1 MSEQT
6 IRRTERIVDLRAAM
20 PWLVAAGIYV
30 LVIAVAPQLLGDPDT
45 YSHLALGRWIIDHG
59 TVPTVDPFSANFRGT
74 HWLAFEWL
82 SEVVFALAYAAGGW
96 MGMVAIASAAAAIA
110 FGLLTRFLLRELR
123 PTAALF
129 GVLVALPL
137 TAPHI
142 LARPHILALPLLV
155 AWIAA
160 LIRSVDTRTTPS
172 WLLLPLMTLWANL
185 HGSFTFGLA
194 MIAAAGAE
202 ALFRAKPAER
212 MNVIRQWGSF
222 GVLALAAACLNPY
235 GPEMILV
242 TVRTVALGPALATI
256 TEWRPQDF
264 SHIGSFEIIML
275 GGLGL
280 ALYLGVKLPLFR
292 ILMLLGVLHLSLS
305 HVRHADLL
313 GMLAP
318 IFLARPLAKQFT
330 DLSAGRATAALRSGA
345 LIPAILVSVMVVVTA
360 LSAFRSDVAPP
371 AKITPANAVHALG
384 SVKHGAILNDY
395 NFGGYL
401 DFVGIAPFIDGR
413 SELYGEAY
421 LLRYDRAVNLQD
433 VADFEKL
440 LDEYRISATLLA
452 PSTPAVALL
461 DRSPGWQRLYTD
473 AFAVV
478 HTRRTETLTRK
489 K

>member
-6 IRRTERIVDLRAAM
+6 LRRVERIADLRAAM
-20 PWLVAAGIYV
+20 PWLVAAGTYV

-45 YSHLALGRWIIDHG
+45 YSHLALGRWILDHG
-59 TVPTVDPFSANFRGT
+59 TVPTADPFSANFRGT

-82 SEVVFALAYAAGGW
+82 SEVVFALAFAAGGW
-96 MGMVAIASAAAAIA
+96 MGMVAVASAAAATA

-123 PTAALF
+123 PT
-129 GVLVALPL
+129 VAL
-137 TAPHI
+137 
-142 LARPHILALPLLV
+142 V
-155 AWIAA
+155 AA
-160 LIRSVDTRTTPS
+160 LIRSVDTRTAPS
-172 WLLLPLMTLWANL
+172 WLMLPLMTVWANL

-194 MIAAAGAE
+194 MIGAAGAE

-212 MNVIRQWGSF
+212 MNVVRQWGSF
-222 GVLALAAACLNPY
+222 GVLALVAACLNPY

-242 TVRTVALGPALATI
+242 TLRTVALGPALATI

-292 ILMLLGVLHLSLS
+292 IIMLLGVLHLSLS

-330 DLSAGRATAALRSGA
+330 DLSAGRAATALRAGALVPAAL
-345 LIPAILVSVMVVVTA
+345 VSMMLVVTA
-360 LSAFRSDVAPP
+360 LSAFRNDVAPP
-371 AKITPANAVHALG
+371 AKITPANAMHALG
-384 SVKHGAILNDY
+384 SVKYGAIFNDY
-395 NFGGYL
+395 DFGGYL

-413 SELYGEAY
+413 SELYGKAY
-421 LLRYDRAVNLQD
+421 LLRYDRALNLHNIP
-433 VADFEKL
+433 DFFRL
-440 LDEYRISATLLA
+440 LDEYRIGATLL
-452 PSTPAVALL
+452 TPATPAAALL
-461 DRSPGWQRLYTD
+461 DRSPSWQRFYSD
-473 AFAVV
+473 DVAVV
-478 HTRRTETLTRK
+478 HIRRR
-489 K
+489 